1 MEIKLNLLSEA
12 KKNEVRKKKRY
23 RLVVW
28 QEIIVVSLLLFY
40 GLILGGI
47 VYMHSFQIKNLSIAS
62 VSQTQEQAFQE
73 VDSAE
78 KKFKEVNTLVASL
91 QKFQKEHTVW
101 SRVLFALNEASL
113 EGVAL
118 EKIATTNQKVSLQGV
133 AQTRD
138 KLLEFKERLNASSC
152 FQNATLPLS
161 DLFTQEDVDFQIDV
175 EVKQDCLKPG
185 NL

>member
-1 MEIKLNLLSEA
+1 MNLLSEA

-73 VDSAE
+73 VD
-78 KKFKEVNTLVASL
+78 
-91 QKFQKEHTVW
+91 
-101 SRVLFALNEASL
+101 
-113 EGVAL
+113 
-118 EKIATTNQKVSLQGV
+118 
-133 AQTRD
+133 
-138 KLLEFKERLNASSC
+138 
-152 FQNATLPLS
+152 
-161 DLFTQEDVDFQIDV
+161 
-175 EVKQDCLKPG
+175 
-185 NL
+185 